1 MAQPKKK
8 VSRSR
13 RGARRSHWN
22 KVTEPNLF
30 KCPDCGSFVLAHQ
43 ACLACG
49 KYKGRQVIDLDKKK
63 TKAKK
68 DDSPKKG

>member
-22 KVTEPNLF
+22 KIAEPNLF
-30 KCPDCGSFVLAHQ
+30 KCPECGSFVLAHQ

-49 KYKGRQVIDLDKKK
+49 KYKGRQVINADEKKSK
-63 TKAKK
+63 PQKDNPAKK
-68 DDSPKKG
+68 G